1 MTGFLVGN
9 SYQTMVHAKLQLEI
23 LKSPVP
29 KIQSLEPKLPIAT
42 DYIQG
47 MIFDTSNRDYL
58 NAHANYN
65 VARDNFLTFWKRRLD
80 FGFDKKDALNR
91 IWESALVNPEDYKNV
106 ATNLMIFQDGRA
118 MSVDSFVDAIIE
130 VLLLT

>member
-9 SYQTMVHAKLQLEI
+9 NFQRMADAKIELEI
-23 LKSPVP
+23 RKSTVP
-29 KIQSLEPKLPIAT
+29 RIQSLLPKLPIVT

-47 MIFDTSNRDYL
+47 MIFDTSNRDFL

-65 VARDNFLTFWKRRLD
+65 VARDNFLSFWKRRLD
-80 FGFDKKDALNR
+80 LGFEKKEDLIR
-91 IWESALVNPEDYKNV
+91 IWENALVNPVDYKDV
-106 ATNLMIFQDGRA
+106 STALMIFHDGRA